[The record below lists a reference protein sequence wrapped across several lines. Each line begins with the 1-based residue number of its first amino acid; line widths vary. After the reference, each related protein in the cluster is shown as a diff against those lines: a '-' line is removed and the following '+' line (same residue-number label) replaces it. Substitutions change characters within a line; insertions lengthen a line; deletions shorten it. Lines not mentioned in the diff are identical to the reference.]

1 MDRAPKQRTANS
13 PRLAHTTLS
22 LLLLSS
28 IVLSPLLS
36 VLLVSSRAVPSP
48 ELDVTGNL
56 GAAVSPFPQWYD
68 ALTSPSHEPGETS
81 SGAKEETTLQSGRSE
96 ALEKRDFAQR
106 PIADDGDGWPATAPG
121 QSRSSG
127 FSSEDVVLWGD
138 GGAVDVGASRAG
150 ADDHADQDAAHPL
163 PSPDEA
169 RRQPVKRHGAE
180 EGGGY
185 GGSGTSGAPDDGTSA
200 ATPGDTAAQ
209 SAFPTSGPM
218 SLDPYEDPPDS
229 FFYTL
234 DVHKAG
240 PGSGYVSDMM
250 LMIDCGDSCSGI
262 YAEGDIVELTAE
274 PDPGHTFAG
283 WEGDCLGSDPT
294 CEIKMDMD
302 KEVTATFLLFYTMTV
317 TALGP
322 GSGVITSTPSGIT
335 CATGDGPCEK
345 SFLADTPVTLTAV
358 PSPTFT
364 LAGWGGDCSG
374 IGDCELRMDE
384 DKHVS
389 AQFKRRTALTM
400 TGHTPDPS
408 FVGRPVVV
416 SYTVVSESG
425 DPTGAVTVTV
435 SGEPTSCTGPAPTG
449 SCTLTPTLPGGKT
462 ITATY
467 GGDADFAS
475 SWDTATHTVETVATT
490 TTVTAHTPD
499 PSFVGRP
506 VVLSYTVA
514 SDGDDPTGAVTVT
527 VSGEPISCTGP
538 APTGSCVLTPTLV
551 GSKTVTATYGG
562 ATAFKSSR
570 DTVSHTV
577 DELVTR
583 LEISADTPDPSVT
596 GQAVE
601 VTYALSA
608 DPPGVVSP
616 TGRVTVTVSGE
627 PGACGGPVPT
637 GSCVVTP
644 TLAGSKTITAAYDGD
659 VNHQGSQI
667 TETHTVTKAD
677 TAVDITAFTP
687 DESLPEEPIAVSYTV
702 AAIAPGSGTPSGDV
716 MVEDS
721 DGNSCTGPAPSGGCV
736 ITPALAGGKVFTVT
750 YAGDSN
756 YHSSV
761 GTDSYT
767 VNRASSRITITNH
780 TPRGAPI
787 GVPLTVSYTVA
798 SLEPG
803 LGPPPGVV
811 TVTLYHE
818 IAQCTG
824 PAPTGSCVLTPTIA
838 QGTLVQA
845 HYSGAVNF
853 EPSEDSAAHLVRG
866 PGLGTDVT
874 ITAHTPH
881 PSVTGQ
887 PVVVSYTV
895 APTAST
901 SLSPSGAVIVQD
913 DEGNRCT
920 ADVAAAGC
928 ILTPASAGA
937 RTLSAIYAGDPYFT
951 GNYASVAHDVDRADT
966 TTSISAHL
974 PEPSTVGHPV
984 EITYRVEVK
993 SPGSGTPSGDVTVS
1007 DGDGNTCTARA
1018 TAGSCTL
1025 TPTEPGI
1032 KTLTAIYAGD
1042 ANLNASQGT
1051 TTHEVND
1058 VPVAGLTAQADA
1070 VLVGESSTFTASQQA
1085 GSNLVYRWDFGDGS
1099 LSVTTTHR
1107 VISYTYD
1114 VRGTYPVRLLASN
1127 RASTATAEAT
1137 ATVEDVPIAGLTVS
1151 TDAEQNGGVVLL
1163 WDTLVLTAE
1172 MSAGTG
1178 VAYRWWFDDATP
1190 GQRKQTVKHVYADIG
1205 VYTPTV
1211 SASNE
1216 AGTAT
1221 AAASPVRVVWWIR
1234 GLTANSS
1241 PAHLGQ
1247 RTVFTSA
1254 VASGVGEVYY
1264 TWDFGDGSSVLTTT
1278 DQTVAHVYPKVGHFT
1293 ATITADNVVTSQTIN
1308 VPVYIADEPING
1320 LSAVSSE
1327 PTAVDMPTAFT
1338 ATVLSGSRVV
1348 YTWDFGDGTPPIT
1361 GTHVQ
1366 HSYDPPLSIT
1376 DTVTY
1381 NVVVTATNETNQ
1393 MTTTTAVDVYLTPS
1407 ETRQVGDVRLTA
1419 VRFRDLGHGVTRA
1432 SGMVAFADGKVRLR
1446 GAEAVVTYTDTTLDL
1461 TGRLELRS
1469 NSRTLPLG
1477 YGSFSG
1483 SAADG
1488 LVALQGSFSDGC
1500 SQLSGFDVSGV
1511 SVTQVDLIEARVR
1524 GTADRMELTAPG
1536 VATETNVER
1545 FSATALDSE
1554 IRVSGELGAVE
1565 FTIVGSRVSASGM
1578 TLDSFGASASQVSLT
1593 LPEVLKD
1600 RAFSASNLRLDPNG
1614 ITLDPV
1620 QLQHVSGDTMEI
1632 VSATADLMP
1641 APGGG
1646 RMFKL
1651 DGDVN
1656 LRLPQNRQA
1665 YAFSGVLDDAGD
1677 LHAATSQV
1685 KLDVAGLEITLPSV
1699 AFQSLDDGISGDRG
1713 VLQLPSRLGGSSGA
1727 LESVVLD
1734 VDGLRVDG
1742 SSTFPMPDFSLAD
1755 GTFDVSDTDAYASL
1769 TGSGIAL
1776 QVDGKMDLSSVGVP
1790 ALIDLALDIDPSGRI
1805 GGELDDFGLPLAFL
1819 NLNVAGAGIRPD
1831 GAVYAKEASIEV
1843 PAEVGLSQAG
1853 AVKAA
1858 VYNVSID
1865 ADGLSIGG
1873 GEFALPDMD
1882 FGTFSL
1888 VSLGGK
1894 LIPTANGYDI
1904 GAQGGFQILNVPGQ
1918 RGPRK
1923 SGCNG
1928 VWVAVTLSVDEDGR
1942 AAMTLMPVEEAPLSV
1957 QAISSPRL
1965 KEAQL
1970 KLFCRIPIDAT
1981 GFYVTRIRGTVN
1993 LSRRESHIS
2002 LGMTIASMP
2011 AVGGVWPLWAE
2022 ADATVYASDPGRL
2035 ALLGTLKVFV
2045 MSVGGAEAEL
2055 SSGGFS
2061 ARVYLDMVVAWGNFS
2076 INAWSDRR
2084 GFSFTASGRVSV
2096 GLREGALGSYCVPFI
2111 KCKWVKKWW
2120 CGYPKCWW
2128 SDLCTDVPPWNM
2140 RLGSVSMEG
2149 GRFTNDD
2156 WGFKAWVRVLGS
2168 RYGVYVDHELDVD
2181 FGSVSRYHLMTPYT
2195 LAAARRGIARQG
2207 VDSVDGTTTMATGDI
2222 VQDVVFGPAESATF
2236 SLKRIGDAP
2245 TLTLRTPQGVA
2256 ITPSD
2261 LPANVDHYEVVDYE
2275 AASTSP
2281 LSEGQ
2286 VTGIACPAC
2295 ESGANSVE
2303 VTAGDAAGSDYLL
2316 AFGGDDWAST
2326 VPISRQDL
2334 ERLAIEAEDLP
2345 VSASPLKATSATGD
2359 VPQYADFRVAH
2370 AAPGWPKVNVVI
2382 DGSHVFTTA
2391 TGPLTYFEGLA
2402 FRDVSDYRVLKTGTV
2417 GMVQVSVVRANQP
2430 TIVLLTESVSLPANG
2445 EYTLTLIEESGT
2457 LELVRLLDRNEPLP
2471 EGEAQ
2476 ARLVNLL
2483 PVTQTLDLHHEDGLQ
2498 LVADVDY
2505 QSASDYVPLDG
2516 GVSNL
2521 TVHGSEDFK
2530 LLTTVSNATT
2540 REGHVH
2546 TVFVMPPA
2554 AGASTPRAFLHR
2566 DTTGRARIRFI
2577 NAGPDQ
2583 EALDLRG
2590 TQRVDGAVR
2599 TFPLFEDIGYGD
2611 ATHYLTFDSGE
2622 TITVQVTPASI
2633 SDTVLMTR
2641 VITLEEGQDYT
2652 VIAADDDGGAHTL
2665 LLLEDDNTVLAPG
2678 TTRLRLVNAGSAR
2691 ALTLKTIDDFTLF
2704 TDVAYNTASAYT
2716 EINGGTYWLD
2726 LWDRDGWLRFLRD
2739 TLLRDGQVYTLIAL
2753 AQADGG
2759 VELRVLTDLATDK
2772 TVQTMYVVQQPEP
2785 GTWQVTLGGNP
2796 QPEDQYVLSV
2806 IGTSPAPA
2814 LDDVTVTHT
2823 PGEEEA
2829 QVSWRLTTSEP
2840 DTRLGIH
2847 ANSGPLTRTEV
2858 VTDPNSGV
2866 AFTAVITNYVGPGLV
2881 DGLTLT
2887 ETGWI
2892 TDTALQ
2898 TYTVDVSSLSSGAY
2912 WLWMDVD
2919 DGLSPPVRVYAA
2931 GVVSIPVRPWSLAWH
2946 PVITATAGM
2955 RSVDVAWTPHPDP
2968 DVDRYA
2974 LEVSGPTISGTDVMT
2989 IGHLYNATLTNLNPN
3004 EVYTVSVRAR
3014 NGRTGQIARSPA
3026 VTATPQ
3032 GAPLTLAA
3040 TGGGTLTLER
3050 GQSAMVSLRLTTT
3063 MSRYPEPVGLT
3074 AGSLPAGLALDVP
3087 TGLFTPT
3094 LAGTPVSVVVTATEH
3109 MAHGTHVAPIL
3120 ANGVGESSEL
3130 SLTLQVG
3137 GPELTVKVAGK
3148 GEGIV
3153 ASDPMGI
3160 HCQTD
3165 CAEIYSTGTPVTLTA
3180 MTDPESVFT
3189 AWSGDVESTANPLA
3203 FVMDAD
3209 KTITATFVLNTYVIT
3224 PTAGAGGTISPATP
3238 QTVNCGDDVAF
3249 TMVPEANCRVSDVLV
3264 DGASVG
3270 AVEVYTFTDVAAD
3283 HTISAAFATDTY
3295 VITPTAGAG
3304 GTITPATPQ
3313 TVSHGGSRAFTTVP
3327 NSGFSI
3333 ADVDVDG
3340 ISIGAVEV
3348 YSFTNVNADH
3358 TISATFAQ
3366 DGYTKTVPTAGS
3378 TLLVYTDT
3386 QGLIT
3391 AVEIPEG
3398 AVTETVTLVCA
3409 PHPTPTHPISPSL
3422 RFAGHAFDLDIYL
3435 NGVIQPGYRFNA
3447 PITIT
3452 IQYSDE
3458 DLVGLDEEAL
3468 MLYHWDGA
3476 AWRDAAC
3483 GAGYERHPD
3492 ENWLSVEICHL
3503 TGFALLGQGQPV
3515 VVGGT
3520 TQPLTMPSRFE
3531 VVCALLMALVA
3542 GGTIAALVQRRL
3554 I

>member
-1 MDRAPKQRTANS
+1 
-13 PRLAHTTLS
+13 
-22 LLLLSS
+22 
-28 IVLSPLLS
+28 
-36 VLLVSSRAVPSP
+36 
-48 ELDVTGNL
+48 
-56 GAAVSPFPQWYD
+56 
-68 ALTSPSHEPGETS
+68 
-81 SGAKEETTLQSGRSE
+81 
-96 ALEKRDFAQR
+96 
-106 PIADDGDGWPATAPG
+106 
-121 QSRSSG
+121 
-127 FSSEDVVLWGD
+127 
-138 GGAVDVGASRAG
+138 
-150 ADDHADQDAAHPL
+150 
-163 PSPDEA
+163 
-169 RRQPVKRHGAE
+169 
-180 EGGGY
+180 
-185 GGSGTSGAPDDGTSA
+185 
-200 ATPGDTAAQ
+200 
-209 SAFPTSGPM
+209 M
-218 SLDPYEDPPDS
+218 SLDPYEDPPDL
-229 FFYTL
+229 FFPEYNL

-250 LMIDCGDSCSGI
+250 LMIDCGDGCSGI

-283 WEGDCLGSDPT
+283 WEGDCLDSDPT
-294 CEIKMDMD
+294 CEITMDMD

-416 SYTVVSESG
+416 SYTVASDSG
-425 DPTGAVTVTV
+425 DPTGAVTVTM

-449 SCTLTPTLPGGKT
+449 SCILTPTMSGGKT

-475 SWDTATHTVETVATT
+475 SWDTATHTIETVATT

-506 VVLSYTVA
+506 VVVSYTVA
-514 SDGDDPTGAVTVT
+514 SEGGDPNGAVTVT
-527 VSGEPISCTGP
+527 VSGELISCTGP

-767 VNRASSRITITNH
+767 VNRASSRITITSH

-787 GVPLTVSYTVA
+787 GVPLTVSYTVAA

-824 PAPTGSCVLTPTIA
+824 LAPTGSCVLTPTIA

-845 HYSGAVNF
+845 HYSGALNF
-853 EPSEDSAAHLVRG
+853 EPSEDSAAHLVQG

-881 PSVTGQ
+881 PSMTGQ

-920 ADVAAAGC
+920 ADVAAGGC

-951 GNYASVAHDVDRADT
+951 GNYASVAHHVDRADT

-984 EITYRVEVK
+984 EITFRVEVEA
-993 SPGSGTPSGDVTVS
+993 PGSGAPSEDVTVS

-1025 TPTEPGI
+1025 TPTEPGV
-1032 KTLTAIYAGD
+1032 KTLTAVYAGE
-1042 ANLNASQGT
+1042 ANFNASRGT

-1058 VPVAGLTAQADA
+1058 VPVAGLTARADA
-1070 VLVGESSTFTASQQA
+1070 VLVGEPTTFTASQRV
-1085 GSNLVYRWDFGDGS
+1085 GTNVVYRWDFGDGS
-1099 LSVTTTHR
+1099 LPVTTTHR
-1107 VISYTYD
+1107 VISHTYD

-1151 TDAEQNGGVVLL
+1151 TDAERNGGVVLL

-1190 GQRKQTVKHVYADIG
+1190 GRLGQTVEHVYADIG

-1211 SASNE
+1211 SASNG

-1278 DQTVAHVYPKVGHFT
+1278 DQTVEHVYPGIGHFT
-1293 ATITADNVVTSQTIN
+1293 ATVTADNVVTSQTVK

-1327 PTAVDMPTAFT
+1327 PTAVDTPTYFT
-1338 ATVLSGSRVV
+1338 ATVLSGSRVAC
-1348 YTWDFGDGTPPIT
+1348 TWDFGDGTPLVT
-1361 GTHVQ
+1361 GAHVQ
-1366 HSYDPPLSIT
+1366 HNYDPPVSFT

-1381 NVVVTATNETNQ
+1381 KAVVTATNETNR
-1393 MTTTTAVDVYLTPS
+1393 MTATTEVDIYLTPP

-1419 VRFRDLGHGVTRA
+1419 VRFRDLGNGVTRA

-1469 NSRTLPLG
+1469 SNRTMPLG

-1483 SAADG
+1483 STADG
-1488 LVALQGSFSDGC
+1488 LVALQGSFSDEC
-1500 SQLSGFDVSGV
+1500 SQLSGFDVAGV
-1511 SVTQVDLIEARVR
+1511 GVTQVDLIEARVR
-1524 GTADRMELTAPG
+1524 GTADRIELTAPG
-1536 VATETNVER
+1536 VTAETNVER

-1554 IRVSGELGAVE
+1554 VRVSGELGAVV
-1565 FTIVGSRVSASGM
+1565 FTIVGSRVSASSM

-1600 RAFSASNLRLDPNG
+1600 RTFSASNLRLDPNG

-1699 AFQSLDDGISGDRG
+1699 AFQSLDDGISGDSG
-1713 VLQLPSRLGGSSGA
+1713 VLQLPSKLGGSSSA
-1727 LESVVLD
+1727 LDDVVLD
-1734 VDGLRVDG
+1734 ADGLRVDG

-1755 GTFDVSDTDAYASL
+1755 GAFDVSDTDAYASL
-1769 TGSGIAL
+1769 AGSGIAL

-1790 ALIDLALDIDPSGRI
+1790 ALIGLALDIDPSGRI

-1819 NLNVAGAGIRPD
+1819 NLNVVGASIRPD
-1831 GAVYAKEASIEV
+1831 GTVYAKEASIEV

-1865 ADGLSIGG
+1865 ADRLSIGG

-1928 VWVAVTLSVDEDGR
+1928 VWVGVTLSVDEDGR
-1942 AAMTLMPVEEAPLSV
+1942 AAMTLMPVEEAPQSV

-1993 LSRRESHIS
+1993 LSRHESRIS

-2076 INAWSDRR
+2076 INAWSDWR

-2096 GLREGALGSYCVPFI
+2096 GLPEGSLGSFCVPI
-2111 KCKWVKKWW
+2111 LKCKWVKKWW

-2128 SDLCTDVPPWNM
+2128 SELCTDVPPSK
-2140 RLGSVSMEG
+2140 LPLSSVSMEG

-2156 WGFKAWVRVLGS
+2156 WGFKAWVSVLGS

-2181 FGSVSRYHLMTPYT
+2181 FGNVSRYHLMTPYT
-2195 LAAARRGIARQG
+2195 VAAARRSMAGQG
-2207 VDSVDGTTTMATGDI
+2207 VDSVDGMTVMATGDI
-2222 VQDVVFGPAESATF
+2222 VQNVVLGAADSATF
-2236 SLKRIGDAP
+2236 SLSRIGDTP

-2256 ITPSD
+2256 ITPSN
-2261 LPANVDHYEVVDYE
+2261 LPTNVDLYQVVDYE
-2275 AASTSP
+2275 VASTSP
-2281 LSEGQ
+2281 FTGGQ

-2295 ESGANSVE
+2295 EVGANSIE
-2303 VTAGDAAGSDYLL
+2303 ARPGDPAGSDDLL
-2316 AFGGDDWAST
+2316 AFGGDGWAAT
-2326 VPISRQDL
+2326 VPLSRHDL
-2334 ERLAIEAEDLP
+2334 ERLAIEAEDFPTL
-2345 VSASPLKATSATGD
+2345 ASPLKATSATAD
-2359 VPQYADFRVAH
+2359 VAQYAGFRLAH
-2370 AAPGWPKVNVVI
+2370 AAPGWPEVNVVI
-2382 DGSHVFTTA
+2382 DGYHVFTTT
-2391 TGPLTYFEGLA
+2391 TGPLTYFENLA
-2402 FRDVSDYRVLKTGTV
+2402 FGDVSDYRVLKAGT
-2417 GMVQVSVVRANQP
+2417 VQVSVVRADQP
-2430 TIVLLTESVSLPANG
+2430 SIALLSDSVSLPANG
-2445 EYTLTLIEESGT
+2445 EYTLALTEDGGT

-2471 EGEAQ
+2471 EDEAR

-2483 PVTQTLDLHHEDGLQ
+2483 PITQTLGLHHEHGLQ
-2498 LVADVDY
+2498 LVADVGY
-2505 QSASDYVPLDG
+2505 QSASEYVALDG
-2516 GVSNL
+2516 GISNL
-2521 TVHGSEDFK
+2521 TVHGSEDVE

-2554 AGASTPRAFLHR
+2554 AGASTPHAFLHR
-2566 DTTGRARIRFI
+2566 DTIGQARVRFV
-2577 NAGPDQ
+2577 NAGPDRN
-2583 EALDLRG
+2583 ALDLRG
-2590 TQRVDGAVR
+2590 TQRVDGDAH
-2599 TFPLFEDIGYGD
+2599 TFPLFEDVGYGE
-2611 ATHYLTFDSGE
+2611 ATHYIAFDSGE
-2622 TITVQVTPASI
+2622 TITLQVTPAGI
-2633 SDTVLMTR
+2633 SDTVLTTR
-2641 VITLEEGQDYT
+2641 TLALEEGQDTT
-2652 VIAADDDGGAHTL
+2652 VIAADDGSGAHTL
-2665 LLLEDDNTVLAPG
+2665 LPLEDDNRIPAAG
-2678 TTRLRLVNAGSAR
+2678 TTHLRLVNAGSAT

-2704 TDVAYNTASAYT
+2704 TDVGYNSTSEYT
-2716 EINGGTYWLD
+2716 EIDGGTYWLD
-2726 LWDRDGWLRFLRD
+2726 LWDTDGWLRFLRD

-2753 AQADGG
+2753 TGTDGE
-2759 VELRVLTDLATDK
+2759 VELRVLTDLATDR
-2772 TVQTMYVVQQPEP
+2772 TVQTLYVVQQPEQ
-2785 GTWQVTLGGNP
+2785 GTWQVTLSGNS

-2814 LDDVTVTHT
+2814 LDDVAVTHT

-2829 QVSWRLTTSEP
+2829 QVSWRLATSQP

-2866 AFTAVITNYVGPGLV
+2866 ASTAVITNYVGPGLV

-2898 TYTVDVSSLSSGAY
+2898 TYAVDVSSLPSGAY
-2912 WLWMDVD
+2912 RLWVDVD
-2919 DGLSPPVRVYAA
+2919 DGVSPPVRVYAT

-2946 PVITATAGM
+2946 PVITATGGM
-2955 RSVDVAWTPHPDP
+2955 RSIDLGWAPHPDP
-2968 DVDRYA
+2968 DVDQYA
-2974 LEVSGPTISGTDVMT
+2974 LEVSGPTISGTNVIT

-3026 VTATPQ
+3026 VMAAPQ

-3074 AGSLPAGLALDVP
+3074 AGSLPAGLALDIP

-3109 MAHGTHVAPIL
+3109 MAHGTYVAPIL

-3165 CAEIYSTGTPVTLTA
+3165 CAEIYSSGKPVTLTA
-3180 MTDPESVFT
+3180 LVDPDSVF
-3189 AWSGDVESTANPLA
+3189 AGWSGDMESTANPMVV
-3203 FVMDAD
+3203 VMDSD
-3209 KTITATFVLNTYVIT
+3209 KSITATFVLNTCVIT

-3249 TMVPEANCRVSDVLV
+3249 TMVPEANCCVSDVLV

-3304 GTITPATPQ
+3304 GSITPSTPQ
-3313 TVSHGGSRAFTTVP
+3313 TVPYGGSRAFTMGPTP
-3327 NSGFSI
+3327 GFSI

-3340 ISIGAVEV
+3340 TSIGAASA
-3348 YSFTNVNADH
+3348 YTFTSVTADH

-3386 QGLIT
+3386 QGLT
-3391 AVEIPEG
+3391 TTVEIPGG

-3409 PHPTPTHPISPSL
+3409 PHPTPTRPISPSM
-3422 RFAGHAFDLDIYL
+3422 RFAGHAFDLDVYL

-3458 DLVGLDEEAL
+3458 DVVGLDEGGL
-3468 MLYHWDGA
+3468 MLHHWDGVT
-3476 AWRDAAC
+3476 WRDAAC
-3483 GAGYERHPD
+3483 GAGYERHPG

-3503 TGFALLGQGQPV
+3503 TGFALLGQGQRVP
-3515 VVGGT
+3515 VGGT
-3520 TQPLTMPSRFE
+3520 TQPLAVLPRFE

-3542 GGTIAALVQRRL
+3542 GGAAAALMQRRRL